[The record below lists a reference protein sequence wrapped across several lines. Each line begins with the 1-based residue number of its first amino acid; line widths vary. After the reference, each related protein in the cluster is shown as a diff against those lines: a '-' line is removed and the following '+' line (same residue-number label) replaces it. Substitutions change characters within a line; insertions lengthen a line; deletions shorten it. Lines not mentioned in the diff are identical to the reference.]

1 MAENE
6 PQRQTARATFGE
18 DLRRQREIRGI
29 SLREIAEATKV
40 SQRLL
45 EALEKDDYRHL
56 PAPVFARGFVR
67 EYARY
72 LGLDADEMVSRYVHH
87 MSSIDDPEF
96 RELPEPLHSER
107 NTGEIP
113 RPYARV
119 DRKVWILIVLLA
131 VLIGVIL
138 GVRFWLGRQ
147 PAAPPTTTAVTAAI
161 SSASGGMSS
170 SPFLAT
176 RYDSP
181 RASARA

>member
-6 PQRQTARATFGE
+6 PQSQTARATFGE

-45 EALEKDDYRHL
+45 EALEKDDYRNL

-119 DRKVWILIVLLA
+119 DRKIWILIVLLA
-131 VLIGVIL
+131 VLIGVIV
-138 GVRFWLGRQ
+138 GVRIWLGRRQ
-147 PAAPPTTTAVTAAI
+147 TEPAPTTTVTAVFSTAPDR
-161 SSASGGMSS
+161 MSS
-170 SPFLAT
+170 SPRLVT
-176 RYDSP
+176 RYDSLQASV
-181 RASARA
+181 RA